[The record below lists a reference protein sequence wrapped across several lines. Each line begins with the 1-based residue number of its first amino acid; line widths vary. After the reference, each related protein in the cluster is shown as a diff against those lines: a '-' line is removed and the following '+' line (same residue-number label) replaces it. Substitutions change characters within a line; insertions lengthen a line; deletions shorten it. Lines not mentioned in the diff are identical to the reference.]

1 MKQDPLAALRD
12 IHMPEAVSWWP
23 PAPGWWLLL
32 ALLLLCVAVLIRW
45 LKKRRHRQAQ
55 PAQFSRRDIVKAALA
70 ELDRLDGLA
79 AAGADSSGLA
89 MDLSAL
95 LRRTAIALHA
105 GDDARIAGLSGDD
118 WLHWLDAQWDEHGF
132 SEGCG
137 RTLLDAPYQRHGQV
151 DMASL
156 LQLVRRWTLAQR

>member
-12 IHMPEAVSWWP
+12 IHMPEPVSWWP

-32 ALLLLCVAVLIRW
+32 ALLLLCVVALFLW
-45 LKKRRHRQAQ
+45 LKKRRQRQVKPQ
-55 PAQFSRRDIVKAALA
+55 RYSRRDIVKAALA

-79 AAGADSSGLA
+79 AAGADSGALA
-89 MDLSAL
+89 MELSAL

-105 GDDARIAGLSGDD
+105 DDDARIAGLSGDD

-137 RTLLDAPYQRHGQV
+137 RAVLDAPYQRHGQV

>member
-137 RTLLDAPYQRHGQV
+137 RTLLDAPYRRHGQV